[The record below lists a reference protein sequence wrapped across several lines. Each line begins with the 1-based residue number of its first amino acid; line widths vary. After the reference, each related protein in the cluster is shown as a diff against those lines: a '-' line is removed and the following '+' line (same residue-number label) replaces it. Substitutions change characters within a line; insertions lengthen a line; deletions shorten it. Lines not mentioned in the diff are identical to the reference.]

1 MPSHDCCD
9 SLRSAVDKFDN
20 AVTQQTKL
28 FKSFEKLLQGLAKC
42 CSQRSG
48 GGPDKDKKPQRP
60 TYSIR
65 DLAAANE
72 KAAQAVQNAYAAETK
87 AFRDRLEARQRE
99 INLARVLRGKEPKDF
114 DKLFEK
120 EPDKKSVQREVERV
134 RFLLDEQLK
143 ELEALKEAQ
152 TDPGRKGELKRE
164 IEELKTLIDD
174 EDRIRREFAETINQ
188 RARAEDL
195 ARQMARSEQW
205 AKSLRAAAQDTA
217 KALGEG
223 IEKTIDGSQ
232 KLGESLKA
240 LRGDLLKIFFR
251 RILIDGLLGRLG
263 CLAGKLFGPEK
274 PSDSVSRAP
283 TNPAPR
289 PQLISLGGPG
299 AFDTAAALRLQEQQR
314 ASLELEREITS
325 QGRQR
330 ILFAEEFGNLLT
342 AGFHNALAASEK
354 LHQSLAKI
362 ALSFGLRLLGSLLG
376 GAARPPVPTPQVPG
390 PGGFGEAVPMA
401 YAAGGGP
408 VEAGRLYMVGER
420 GMELFRPRVAGVM
433 IKRADLEM
441 VHPGQVVLRSIYGAG
456 SQIMGRGPGHWRGR
470 LEIAETDRCSDDQ
483 RRAVEAFLSRLRG
496 AEHLRGADRAAQ
508 RGKP

>member
-1 MPSHDCCD
+1 MPSHECCD

-28 FKSFEKLLQGLAKC
+28 FKSFEKLLEKLAKC
-42 CSQRSG
+42 CSQRPG
-48 GGPDKDKKPQRP
+48 GAAGQGRTQDRP

-72 KAAQAVQNAYAAETK
+72 KAAQAVKDAYAAETK

-99 INLARVLRGKEPKDF
+99 INLARVLRGKKPKDF
-114 DKLFEK
+114 DEFFKK
-120 EPDKKSVQREVERV
+120 PPDEKSVQREVTRLQ
-134 RFLLDEQLK
+134 FLLNEQRK
-143 ELEALKEAQ
+143 ELEALKEGAD
-152 TDPGRKGELKRE
+152 TDKKQALKDE
-164 IEELKTLIDD
+164 IEELKGLI
-174 EDRIRREFAETINQ
+174 EDRKEIQREFAETINQ

-217 KALGEG
+217 DALGEG
-223 IEKTIDGSQ
+223 IEKTIDGSK
-232 KLGESLKA
+232 KLRESLKA

-263 CLAGKLFGPEK
+263 GWAGKLFGPEK
-274 PSDSVSRAP
+274 PSDSVPRAP

-289 PQLISLGGPG
+289 PQLTSLGGPG
-299 AFDTAAALRLQEQQR
+299 VLDTAAALRLQEQQR

-376 GAARPPVPTPQVPG
+376 GAAHPPVPTPQVPG

-420 GMELFRPRVAGVM
+420 GMELFRPRVAGEIIPNYKLRPALAGAGGNAFNFSINIQSSDGPGVRAALAEAVPV
-433 IKRADLEM
+433 IEARVSRAVKGEVQADLAR
-441 VHPGQVVLRSIYGAG
+441 PSA
-456 SQIMGRGPGHWRGR
+456 
-470 LEIAETDRCSDDQ
+470 
-483 RRAVEAFLSRLRG
+483 LRG
-496 AEHLRGADRAAQ
+496 AARG
-508 RGKP
+508 